1 MDIEDILVNGQVF
14 GSTGGSSKKSTSKW
28 PKKKLSGAQQMR
40 ADYKKRFAAKAV
52 SRAKGKGNSK
62 PTT

>member
-28 PKKKLSGAQQMR
+28 PKRKLSGAQQMR
-40 ADYKKRFAAKAV
+40 ADYKKRIAAKAV
-52 SRAKGKGNSK
+52 SRDKGKVNSK